1 MKVAIGIDIGT
12 TAARAVGVAD
22 SGRVIAAATSAYP
35 LLTPRPQWTEQD
47 PARWW
52 QAAQIVLAEIV
63 TRAGEQRGSVAG
75 IGLTGQMH
83 GSVFLDSAGEV
94 IRPALLWNDQ
104 RTAAQCA
111 WITERIGRDQ
121 LIKIAGNP
129 ALTGFQAPKVIW
141 LRDNEPASY
150 RRVAHVLLPKDYV
163 RYRLSGD
170 LATDASD
177 AAGTLFLDLRAR
189 NWSAEICDAL
199 EVDAGW
205 LPEVCESPDP
215 TGTVQ
220 SAVAAELRL
229 PPGVPV
235 AAGGGDNAAAAIG
248 TGIAGE
254 GMASSSVGT
263 SGVVFAHTGSPVIDA
278 AGRVHAFCHAVPAA
292 YALLG
297 VTLSAGGSLRWWR
310 DVTGRDYPALVAA
323 ASEVPPGSEGL
334 LFLPYLSGERTPH
347 ADPDARGAFFGL
359 TARHTLAHLT
369 RALMEGVLF
378 SLREALDTIRDL
390 GVHPAHLRA
399 TGGGS
404 TSELWRQLQADIYG
418 LAVWRLAVDEGAAYG
433 AALLG
438 HVAGGTFRDVN
449 EAMTLVRPLEQADE
463 PEPGA
468 RAIYDDLYA
477 VYHCLYPK
485 TAQAMHRLSALAA
498 R

>member
-1 MKVAIGIDIGT
+1 VKVAVGIDIGT
-12 TAARAVGVAD
+12 TAARAVAVDD
-22 SGRVIAAATSAYP
+22 SGRVIASATSPYP

-52 QAAQIVLAEIV
+52 RAAQIVLAEVV
-63 TRAGEQRGSVAG
+63 TRTGEQRGSVAG

-83 GSVFLDSAGEV
+83 GSVFLDASGQV

-104 RTAAQCA
+104 RTGAQCA
-111 WITERIGRDQ
+111 WITERMGRDR

-163 RYRLSGD
+163 RYRLSGE

-199 EVDAGW
+199 EVDVGW
-205 LPEVCESPDP
+205 LPPVCESPDR
-215 TGTVQ
+215 TGTVRT
-220 SAVAAELRL
+220 AVAAELRL
-229 PPGVPV
+229 APGVPV

-248 TGIAGE
+248 TGIASE

-263 SGVVFAHTGSPVIDA
+263 SGVVFAHTGSPVIDP

-310 DVTGRDYPALVAA
+310 DVTGRDYHSLVGA
-323 ASEVPPGSEGL
+323 ASEVQPGSEGL
-334 LFLPYLSGERTPH
+334 LFLPYLTGERTPH

-359 TARHTLAHLT
+359 TARHTLAHMT
-369 RALMEGVLF
+369 RALMEGVLY
-378 SLREALDTIRDL
+378 SLREALDTIRAL
-390 GVHPAHLRA
+390 GVRPAHLRA

-404 TSELWRQLQADIYG
+404 TSDLWRRLQADIYG
-418 LAVWRLAVDEGAAYG
+418 IAVRRLAVDEGAAYG

-438 HVAGGTFRDVN
+438 HIAGGTFRDVN

-477 VYHCLYPK
+477 VYRGLYPA
-485 TAQAMHRLSALAA
+485 TAEAMHRLSALAA